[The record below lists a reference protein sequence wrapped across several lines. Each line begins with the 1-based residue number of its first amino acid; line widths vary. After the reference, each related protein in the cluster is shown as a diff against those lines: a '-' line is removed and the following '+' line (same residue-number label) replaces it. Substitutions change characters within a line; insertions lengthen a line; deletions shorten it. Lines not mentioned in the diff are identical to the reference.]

1 MEIWS
6 VLFHPEPMSDST
18 SSQPPAYTFGFGVRV
33 ICAASLANAVLL
45 LLWVIVL
52 PDFPERVA
60 RDAATG
66 VSLGIFFFTAPGWR
80 EPRRLRVLVVGVSLA
95 ILATVAIGFVLRW
108 AGIGPQ

>member
-1 MEIWS
+1 MNDPVS
-6 VLFHPEPMSDST
+6 PS
-18 SSQPPAYTFGFGVRV
+18 PPAYTLGFGVRV

-66 VSLGIFFFTAPGWR
+66 VTVSIFFLTGPGWR
-80 EPRRLRVLVVGVSLA
+80 EPKRLRRLAMGVFLLTLA
-95 ILATVAIGFVLRW
+95 NVALGFLLRW
-108 AGIGPQ
+108 AGIGPR